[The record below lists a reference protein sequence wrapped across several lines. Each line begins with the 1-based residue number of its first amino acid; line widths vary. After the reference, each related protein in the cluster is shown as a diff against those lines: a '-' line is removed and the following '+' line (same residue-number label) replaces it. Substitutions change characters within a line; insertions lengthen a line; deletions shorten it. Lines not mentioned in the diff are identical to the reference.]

1 MSVLP
6 ALVGSVV
13 TVADPSSAAV
23 PVARPAGAATD
34 DYVLMLVRNHVQGE
48 PLTADGFD
56 AIGPAWDRPLVDAR
70 RRVRIF
76 GRRIVDLATEP
87 ASYTVTCPGGGRTC
101 VVGALVRNVDPVAPV
116 AGYGSPYGGN
126 TVPGGTDPQTGIEIP
141 AAELAG
147 VPALGVA
154 LFASDFLVGDDHAPT
169 STPAGWS
176 PLADVVNYAG
186 GGSDLTVVRTFLSTW
201 TRDLT
206 VTPTMPAA
214 MTWGGTVADPAAEV
228 IALLGTGGPIGEV
241 PTVADVIEYL
251 GDDSSATEAQVTSAY
266 AAELS
271 QQRRTLKSKYVG
283 IDAGTWPDDCKEA
296 LYARVARRL
305 ELRRLPLGVQP
316 AMTEAGPSTIQVGG
330 YDREISRLER
340 PYRRRGVG

>member
-6 ALVGSVV
+6 ALAGSVV

-23 PVARPAGAATD
+23 PVARPAGAEVG

-56 AIGPAWDRPLVDAR
+56 AIGPAWDRPMVDAR

-76 GRRIVDLATEP
+76 GRRITDLDTEP
-87 ASYTVTCPGGGRTC
+87 ASYTVTCPGGGRTN
-101 VVGALVRNVDPVAPV
+101 VVAVLARNVDAVAPV
-116 AGYGSPYGGN
+116 AGFGSPYGGT

-141 AAELAG
+141 AFELAG

-154 LFASDFLVGDDHAPT
+154 LFSSDFPVGDDHVPT
-169 STPAGWS
+169 STPAAWS

-186 GGSDLTVVRTFLSTW
+186 GGSDLTVVRTFLSAW

-214 MTWGGTVADPAAEV
+214 MTWGGVVADPGAEV
-228 IALLGTGGPIGEV
+228 IALLGTGGPAGEV
-241 PTVADVIEYL
+241 PTLTEILAYPGVDGTADEVAPVYL
-251 GDDSSATEAQVTSAY
+251 
-266 AAELS
+266 AELT
-271 QQRRTLKSKYVG
+271 QQRRVLKAKYVG
-283 IDAGTWPDDCKEA
+283 IDVGEWPADCKEA
-296 LYARVARRL
+296 LGNRVARRL
-305 ELRRLPLGVQP
+305 QLRTLPLGLQP
-316 AMTEAGPSTIQVGG
+316 TMTDDGGTANVPVGG
-330 YDREISRLER
+330 YDREIARLER
-340 PYRRRGVG
+340 PYKKRSVG

>member
-13 TVADPSSAAV
+13 TVANASASAV
-23 PVARPAGAATD
+23 PVARPAGAEVG
-34 DYVLMLVRNHVQGE
+34 DYVLLLVRNQVQGE
-48 PLTADGFD
+48 PLTAAGFD

-76 GRRIVDLATEP
+76 GRRIVDLVAEP
-87 ASYTVTCPGGGRTC
+87 VSYTVTAPGGGRTC
-101 VVGALVRNVDPVAPV
+101 VVGALVRNVDAVAPV
-116 AGYGSPYGGN
+116 AGYGEPYGGN
-126 TVPGGTDPQTGIEIP
+126 TLPLGTAPQTGIEAP
-141 AAELAG
+141 AMELAG
-147 VPALGVA
+147 TPALGIA
-154 LFASDFLVGDDHAPT
+154 LFSSDFLVGENHAPT

-176 PLADVVNYAG
+176 PLADVVAYPPG
-186 GGSDLTVVRTFLSTW
+186 GVDNTVVRTFLSAW
-201 TRDLT
+201 TRELT

-214 MTWGGTVADPAAEV
+214 MTWAATSDPGAEV
-228 IALLGTGGPIGEV
+228 IALLGTGGPAGVV

-251 GDDSSATEAQVTSAY
+251 GADSSATEEQVTSVY

-271 QQRRTLKSKYVG
+271 QQRRRLKAKYVAP
-283 IDAGTWPDDCKEA
+283 DVGTWPDDCKEA

-305 ELRRLPLGVQP
+305 ELRRLVLGVQP
-316 AMTEAGPSTIQVGG
+316 AMTEAGPSAIPVGG
-330 YDREISRLER
+330 YDREISRLEM

>member
-6 ALVGSVV
+6 ALVGSLV
-13 TVADPSSAAV
+13 TVADPSSGSVA
-23 PVARPAGAATD
+23 VARPAGAATD
-34 DYVLMLVRNHVQGE
+34 DYVLLLVRNHIQGE

-56 AIGPAWDRPLVDAR
+56 AIGPPWDRPLVDAR

-76 GRRIVDLATEP
+76 GRRIVDLGTEP

-101 VVGALVRNVDPVAPV
+101 VVAVLVRDVDPVTPV
-116 AGYGSPYGGN
+116 VGYGSPYGGN
-126 TVPGGTDPQTGIEIP
+126 TVPGGTDPVTGIEIP
-141 AAELAG
+141 AVELAG

-154 LFASDFLVGDDHAPT
+154 MFSSEFSAGDDHAPT

-176 PLADVVNYAG
+176 PLADVVTYAG
-186 GGSDLTVVRTFLSTW
+186 LPEDITVIRTFLSSW
-201 TRDLT
+201 TRELT

-214 MTWGGTVADPAAEV
+214 MTWGIPQDPGAEV
-228 IALLGTGGPIGEV
+228 IALLGTGGPAGEV
-241 PTVADVIEYL
+241 PTVTEAIAYL
-251 GDDSSATEAQVTSAY
+251 GPDSSATEEEVTSAY
-266 AAELS
+266 ATELS
-271 QQRRTLKSKYVG
+271 QQRRTLKAKYVAV
-283 IDAGTWPDDCKEA
+283 DVGTWPDDVKEA
-296 LYARVARRL
+296 LFARIARRL